1 MEDTEISFPESLLRR
16 NFVMANTKK
25 KTTPVATKK
34 DNTVEIPVVAAM
46 TKAEPKKEAKVEAKK
61 EAEVKKAEPKKVEKA
76 VEVKTVA
83 KKEDKAPA
91 KAATKVAEKKPAA
104 KKATTTKKAA
114 TTAKKAP
121 AKAAKVENNIYV
133 QFSGMEFDT
142 AAIEKA
148 VKADYTAKNGKKDM
162 KSVSIYIK
170 PEDMKAYYVID
181 GIIGDVAL

>member
-1 MEDTEISFPESLLRR
+1 MEISFPESLLRR

-25 KTTPVATKK
+25 KTTPVAAKK

-46 TKAEPKKEAKVEAKK
+46 TKAEAKVEAKK

-91 KAATKVAEKKPAA
+91 KAATKAAEKKPAA
-104 KKATTTKKAA
+104 KKA

>member
-46 TKAEPKKEAKVEAKK
+46 TKAEPKKETKVEAKK

-91 KAATKVAEKKPAA
+91 KAATKAAEKKPAA
-104 KKATTTKKAA
+104 KKA

>member
-1 MEDTEISFPESLLRR
+1 MEISFPESLLRR

-25 KTTPVATKK
+25 KTTPVAAKK

-91 KAATKVAEKKPAA
+91 KAATKAAEKKPAA
-104 KKATTTKKAA
+104 KKATT
-114 TTAKKAP
+114 AKQAP

>member
-1 MEDTEISFPESLLRR
+1 MEISFPESLLRR

-25 KTTPVATKK
+25 KTTPVAAKK

-76 VEVKTVA
+76 VEVKAVA

-91 KAATKVAEKKPAA
+91 KAATKAAEKKPAA
-104 KKATTTKKAA
+104 KKA

-148 VKADYTAKNGKKDM
+148 VKADYTAKNSKKDM

>member
-25 KTTPVATKK
+25 KTTPVAAKK

-46 TKAEPKKEAKVEAKK
+46 TKAEPKKETKVEAKK

-91 KAATKVAEKKPAA
+91 KAATKAAEKKPAA
-104 KKATTTKKAA
+104 KKA

>member
-1 MEDTEISFPESLLRR
+1 MEDMEISFPESLLRR

-25 KTTPVATKK
+25 KTTPVAAKK

-46 TKAEPKKEAKVEAKK
+46 TKAEPKK

-91 KAATKVAEKKPAA
+91 KAATKAAEKKPAA

>member
-1 MEDTEISFPESLLRR
+1 
-16 NFVMANTKK
+16 MANTKK
-25 KTTPVATKK
+25 KTTPVAAKK

-61 EAEVKKAEPKKVEKA
+61 EAEVKKAEPKKVKKA

-83 KKEDKAPA
+83 KKEDKAP
-91 KAATKVAEKKPAA
+91 ATKVAEKKPAA

>member
-1 MEDTEISFPESLLRR
+1 MEISFPESLLRR

-25 KTTPVATKK
+25 KTTPVAAKK

-61 EAEVKKAEPKKVEKA
+61 EAEVKKAEPKKVEK
-76 VEVKTVA
+76 TVA

-91 KAATKVAEKKPAA
+91 KAATKAAEKKPAA

>member
-1 MEDTEISFPESLLRR
+1 
-16 NFVMANTKK
+16 MANTKK
-25 KTTPVATKK
+25 KTTPVAAKK

-46 TKAEPKKEAKVEAKK
+46 TKAEPKK

-91 KAATKVAEKKPAA
+91 KAATKAAEKKPAA
-104 KKATTTKKAA
+104 KKA

>member
-1 MEDTEISFPESLLRR
+1 
-16 NFVMANTKK
+16 MANTKK
-25 KTTPVATKK
+25 KTTPVAAKK

-61 EAEVKKAEPKKVEKA
+61 EAEPKKVEKA

-91 KAATKVAEKKPAA
+91 KAATKAAEKKPAA
-104 KKATTTKKAA
+104 KKA

>member
-1 MEDTEISFPESLLRR
+1 MEISFPESLLRR

-25 KTTPVATKK
+25 KTTPVAAKK

-76 VEVKTVA
+76 VEVKAVA

-91 KAATKVAEKKPAA
+91 KAATKAAEKKPAA
-104 KKATTTKKAA
+104 KKA

-162 KSVSIYIK
+162 KLVSIYIK

>member
-46 TKAEPKKEAKVEAKK
+46 TKAEPKKE
-61 EAEVKKAEPKKVEKA
+61 
-76 VEVKTVA
+76 
-83 KKEDKAPA
+83 DKAPA
-91 KAATKVAEKKPAA
+91 KAATKAAEKKPAA

>member
-1 MEDTEISFPESLLRR
+1 
-16 NFVMANTKK
+16 MANTKK
-25 KTTPVATKK
+25 KTTPVAAKK

-91 KAATKVAEKKPAA
+91 KAATKAAEKKPAA
-104 KKATTTKKAA
+104 KKATTAN
-114 TTAKKAP
+114 KAP
-121 AKAAKVENNIYV
+121 AKVENNIYV

>member
-1 MEDTEISFPESLLRR
+1 
-16 NFVMANTKK
+16 MANTKK
-25 KTTPVATKK
+25 KTTPVAAKK

-46 TKAEPKKEAKVEAKK
+46 TKAEPKKEA
-61 EAEVKKAEPKKVEKA
+61 EVKKAEPKK
-76 VEVKTVA
+76 
-83 KKEDKAPA
+83 
-91 KAATKVAEKKPAA
+91 A

>member
-91 KAATKVAEKKPAA
+91 KS
-104 KKATTTKKAA
+104 
-114 TTAKKAP
+114 
-121 AKAAKVENNIYV
+121 AKVENNIYV

>member
-1 MEDTEISFPESLLRR
+1 
-16 NFVMANTKK
+16 MANTKK
-25 KTTPVATKK
+25 KTTPVAAKK

-61 EAEVKKAEPKKVEKA
+61 EAKA

-91 KAATKVAEKKPAA
+91 KAATKAAEKKPAA
-104 KKATTTKKAA
+104 KKA

>member
-1 MEDTEISFPESLLRR
+1 MEISFPESLLRR

-25 KTTPVATKK
+25 KTTPVAAKK

-46 TKAEPKKEAKVEAKK
+46 TKAEPKKEAK
-61 EAEVKKAEPKKVEKA
+61 A

-91 KAATKVAEKKPAA
+91 KAATKAAEKKPAA

>member
-91 KAATKVAEKKPAA
+91 KAA
-104 KKATTTKKAA
+104 
-114 TTAKKAP
+114 
-121 AKAAKVENNIYV
+121 KVENNIYV

>member
-1 MEDTEISFPESLLRR
+1 MEDMEISFPESLLRR

-25 KTTPVATKK
+25 KTTPVAAKK

-83 KKEDKAPA
+83 KKEDKASA
-91 KAATKVAEKKPAA
+91 KAATKAAEKKPAA
-104 KKATTTKKAA
+104 KKA

>member
-1 MEDTEISFPESLLRR
+1 MEISFPESLLRR

-25 KTTPVATKK
+25 KTTPVAAKK

-91 KAATKVAEKKPAA
+91 KAATKAAEKKPAA
-104 KKATTTKKAA
+104 KKA

-170 PEDMKAYYVID
+170 PEDMKAHYVID

>member
-1 MEDTEISFPESLLRR
+1 MEDMEISFPESLLRR

-25 KTTPVATKK
+25 KTTPVAAKK

-91 KAATKVAEKKPAA
+91 KAATKAAEKKPAA

-148 VKADYTAKNGKKDM
+148 VKADYTAKNGKNM

>member
-1 MEDTEISFPESLLRR
+1 MEDMEISFPESLLRR

-25 KTTPVATKK
+25 KTTPVAAKK

-91 KAATKVAEKKPAA
+91 KAATKAAEKKPAA
-104 KKATTTKKAA
+104 KKATTAN
-114 TTAKKAP
+114 KAP

>member
-46 TKAEPKKEAKVEAKK
+46 TKAEPKKETKVEAKK

-104 KKATTTKKAA
+104 KKA

>member
-1 MEDTEISFPESLLRR
+1 MEDMEISFPESLLRR

-25 KTTPVATKK
+25 KTTPVAAKK

-91 KAATKVAEKKPAA
+91 KAATKAAA
-104 KKATTTKKAA
+104 KKA

>member
-83 KKEDKAPA
+83 KEDKAPA
-91 KAATKVAEKKPAA
+91 KAATKAAEKKPAA

>member
-1 MEDTEISFPESLLRR
+1 MEDMEISFPESLLRR

-25 KTTPVATKK
+25 KTTPVAAKK

-46 TKAEPKKEAKVEAKK
+46 TKAEPKKEAKV

-83 KKEDKAPA
+83 KKEDKASA
-91 KAATKVAEKKPAA
+91 KAATKAAEKKPAA
-104 KKATTTKKAA
+104 KKA

>member
-1 MEDTEISFPESLLRR
+1 
-16 NFVMANTKK
+16 MANTKK
-25 KTTPVATKK
+25 KTTPVAAKK
-34 DNTVEIPVVAAM
+34 DNT
-46 TKAEPKKEAKVEAKK
+46 
-61 EAEVKKAEPKKVEKA
+61 
-76 VEVKTVA
+76 VKTVA

-91 KAATKVAEKKPAA
+91 KAATKAAEKKPAA
-104 KKATTTKKAA
+104 KKA

>member
-1 MEDTEISFPESLLRR
+1 
-16 NFVMANTKK
+16 MANTKK

-46 TKAEPKKEAKVEAKK
+46 
-61 EAEVKKAEPKKVEKA
+61 
-76 VEVKTVA
+76 
-83 KKEDKAPA
+83 
-91 KAATKVAEKKPAA
+91 
-104 KKATTTKKAA
+104 TKKAA

>member
-1 MEDTEISFPESLLRR
+1 MEISFPESLLRR

-25 KTTPVATKK
+25 KTTPVAAKK

-91 KAATKVAEKKPAA
+91 KAATKAAEKKPAA
-104 KKATTTKKAA
+104 KKAK
-114 TTAKKAP
+114 TAKKAP

-142 AAIEKA
+142 AAIEKS

>member
-1 MEDTEISFPESLLRR
+1 
-16 NFVMANTKK
+16 MANTKK
-25 KTTPVATKK
+25 KTTPVAAKK

-61 EAEVKKAEPKKVEKA
+61 EAEVKKAEPKKA
-76 VEVKTVA
+76 
-83 KKEDKAPA
+83 
-91 KAATKVAEKKPAA
+91 AEKKPAA
-104 KKATTTKKAA
+104 KKA

>member
-1 MEDTEISFPESLLRR
+1 MSG
-16 NFVMANTKK
+16 
-25 KTTPVATKK
+25 
-34 DNTVEIPVVAAM
+34 
-46 TKAEPKKEAKVEAKK
+46 
-61 EAEVKKAEPKKVEKA
+61 
-76 VEVKTVA
+76 VA

-91 KAATKVAEKKPAA
+91 KATTKAAEKKPAA

>member
-1 MEDTEISFPESLLRR
+1 
-16 NFVMANTKK
+16 MANTKK
-25 KTTPVATKK
+25 KTTPVAAKK

-46 TKAEPKKEAKVEAKK
+46 TKAEPKK

-148 VKADYTAKNGKKDM
+148 VKADYTAKNGKKDL

>member
-1 MEDTEISFPESLLRR
+1 
-16 NFVMANTKK
+16 MANTKK
-25 KTTPVATKK
+25 KTTPVAAKK

-61 EAEVKKAEPKKVEKA
+61 EAEPKKVEKA

-91 KAATKVAEKKPAA
+91 KVATKAAEKKPAA

>member
-91 KAATKVAEKKPAA
+91 KAATKAAEKKPAA
-104 KKATTTKKAA
+104 KKA

-121 AKAAKVENNIYV
+121 AKAAKVENNMYV

>member
-1 MEDTEISFPESLLRR
+1 
-16 NFVMANTKK
+16 MANTKK
-25 KTTPVATKK
+25 KTTPVAAKK

-61 EAEVKKAEPKKVEKA
+61 EAEVKKAEPKKVE
-76 VEVKTVA
+76 
-83 KKEDKAPA
+83 
-91 KAATKVAEKKPAA
+91 
-104 KKATTTKKAA
+104 KATTTKKAA

>member
-1 MEDTEISFPESLLRR
+1 
-16 NFVMANTKK
+16 MANTKK
-25 KTTPVATKK
+25 KTTPVAAKK

-104 KKATTTKKAA
+104 KKAA